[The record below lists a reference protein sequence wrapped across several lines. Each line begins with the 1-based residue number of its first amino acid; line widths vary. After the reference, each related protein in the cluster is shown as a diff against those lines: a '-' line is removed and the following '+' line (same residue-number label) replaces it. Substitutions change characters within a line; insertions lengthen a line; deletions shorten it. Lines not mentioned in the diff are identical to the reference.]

1 MLRPTCRCD
10 GLPPMNDSGP
20 ELVHS
25 GKVRDLYE
33 VDDRHLVMVASDRI
47 SAYDVVFGQEIPDK
61 GRILTAM
68 TVFWDELLSGIA
80 PTHLVSSDIDRF
92 PPGARREQWRGRAL
106 LVRRARMLPIECI
119 VRGYLTGSAW
129 AEYSSS
135 GTVHGT
141 PLPEGLV
148 ESERF
153 PRPVFTPSTK
163 AEEGHDVNIGFDEAV
178 ELVGPDLAE
187 EARRISLAA
196 YETAARHAAGRGVII
211 ADTKFELG
219 VVDGRLVLAD
229 ELLTPDSS
237 RFWPVEGWARG
248 TTPPSLDKQPLRD
261 EVSRSGWDRSPPA
274 PALSPATV
282 EATRE
287 RYVTAY
293 ERITGRPFSDWPG
306 EEKEQA

>member
-1 MLRPTCRCD
+1 MSE
-10 GLPPMNDSGP
+10 SGP
-20 ELVHS
+20 ELLHS

-68 TVFWDELLSGIA
+68 TVFWDELLSGVA
-80 PTHLVSSDIDRF
+80 PTHLVTSDVDEF
-92 PPGARREQWRGRAL
+92 PPAVRRDEWRGRAL
-106 LVRRARMLPIECI
+106 LVRRAEMLPIECI

-129 AEYSSS
+129 AEYRTS

-141 PLPEGLV
+141 PQPVGLT

-153 PRPVFTPSTK
+153 PRPIFTPSTK
-163 AEEGHDVNIGFDEAV
+163 AEEGHDVNIGFEEAV
-178 ELVGPDLAE
+178 ALVGIDLAE

-196 YETAARHAAGRGVII
+196 YEAAARHAAKRGVII

-219 VVDGRLVLAD
+219 LVDGGLVLAD

-237 RFWPVEGWARG
+237 RFWPVEEWKPG

-274 PALSPATV
+274 PGLTPATV
-282 EATRE
+282 RATRE

-293 ERITGRPFSDWPG
+293 ERITGRPFSEWPG
-306 EEKEQA
+306 GGKEQG